1 MIQKRSLIIIVL
13 KKDKY
18 MKSEEL
24 MIGDWVI
31 VTNSPKPQ
39 KQVKPSWYSYHWTW
53 WINFLEPI
61 PLTAEILEKNGFERN
76 ECFDYNGCIFF
87 SFPNGEF
94 SKRSGFGIEKRDD
107 KYYITDHALMP
118 MRYVHELQ
126 HLLRLCGLNELANN
140 FKILEL

>member
-24 MIGDWVI
+24 MFGDWVEWMCNYCK
-31 VTNSPKPQ
+31 VDLPLLMTEYQDNVDCRF
-39 KQVKPSWYSYHWTW
+39 VK
-53 WINFLEPI
+53 PI

-76 ECFDYNGCIFF
+76 EYNGCIFF

-94 SKRSGFGIEKRDD
+94 SKRSGFGLEKRDD

-126 HLLRLCGLNELANN
+126 HVLRLCGLDGLANN
-140 FKILEL
+140 FKI